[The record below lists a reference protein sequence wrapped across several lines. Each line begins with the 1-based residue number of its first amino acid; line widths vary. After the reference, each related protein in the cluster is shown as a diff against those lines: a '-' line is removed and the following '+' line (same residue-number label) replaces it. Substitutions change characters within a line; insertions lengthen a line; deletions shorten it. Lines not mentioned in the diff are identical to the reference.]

1 MGKAMPTSFRPYAPD
16 QDLLLPPSL
25 GDWLPE
31 GHLAYFISDV
41 VEELE
46 LSAFYAPYE
55 GDGRRKAPYEPS
67 MMLKT
72 LLYAYSTGVF
82 SSRKIAKK
90 LEEDV
95 AFRVLGANNFPQHR
109 TICDFRKRHLEDFK
123 SIFVQVVQI
132 ASGAGLVRLGTVAI
146 DGTKVRA
153 NASKHKAM
161 SYGRMQPEEQRLE
174 QEIAELC
181 GQARSTDE
189 EEDRLYGEDRRGD
202 ELPEELQHRQDRLEK
217 IRQAKA
223 SLEQAQSEADAAR
236 GRHQDDERKPPR
248 RGRPY
253 KRDFGV
259 PADKSQSNFT
269 DPESR
274 IMKTA
279 EGYQQCYNGQL
290 AVDNEFQL
298 IVNNALTNN
307 ASDNGELIGLVAGI
321 ERTLDEAPKAVL
333 ADAGYRSEPCL
344 VELEQRQIDAYVSV
358 GREGKSGGTI
368 DAEAYPA
375 TARMA
380 DKLEG
385 ADGKAR
391 YAQRKALVEPANG
404 WIKHVLGFR
413 RFSFRGLQ
421 AVRGEWDLI
430 CLATNLRRMQPL
442 MIMD

>member
-1 MGKAMPTSFRPYAPD
+1 MPTSFRPYAPD

-41 VEELE
+41 VEELD
-46 LSAFYAPYE
+46 LAAFYTPYE
-55 GDGRRKAPYEPS
+55 GDGRRKSPYEPS

-72 LLYAYSTGVF
+72 LLYAYTTGVF

-109 TICDFRKRHLEDFK
+109 TICEFRKRHLADFK

-161 SYGRMQPEEQRLE
+161 SYGRMKPEVQRLE
-174 QEIAELC
+174 QEVAELC
-181 GQARSTDE
+181 RQARRIDE
-189 EEDRLYGEDRRGD
+189 QEDRLYGEDRRGD
-202 ELPEELQHRQDRLEK
+202 ELPEELQHRQERLEK

-223 SLEQAQSEADAAR
+223 RLEQAQREADTDR
-236 GRHQDDERKPPR
+236 GRHADDERKPPR
-248 RGRPY
+248 GGRPY
-253 KRDFGV
+253 VRDFGV
-259 PADKSQSNFT
+259 PPDQAQSNFS

-274 IMKTA
+274 IMKTS

-290 AVDNEFQL
+290 AVDDEFQL
-298 IVNNALTNN
+298 IVANALTNN
-307 ASDNGELIGLVAGI
+307 ASDNGELMGLVEGI
-321 ERTLDEAPKAVL
+321 EQTLGEAPQAVL
-333 ADAGYRSEPCL
+333 ADAGYRSEFCL
-344 VELEQRQIDAYVSV
+344 EELERRQIDAYVSL
-358 GREGKSGGTI
+358 GREGKNYGTI

-380 DKLEG
+380 AKLAG

-391 YAQRKALVEPANG
+391 YAERKGSVEPANG
-404 WIKHVLGFR
+404 WIKNVLEFR
-413 RFSFRGLQ
+413 RFSVRGLQ

-442 MIMD
+442 IVMN

>member
-1 MGKAMPTSFRPYAPD
+1 MPTSFRHYAPE

-25 GDWLPE
+25 GEWLPE

-41 VEELE
+41 VEELD
-46 LSAFYAPYE
+46 LVAFYAPYQ
-55 GDGRRKAPYEPS
+55 GDGRRKSPYEPR
-67 MMLKT
+67 MMLKI
-72 LLYAYSTGVF
+72 LLYAYTTGVF

-95 AFRVLGANNFPQHR
+95 AMRVLAANNFPQHR

-123 SIFVQVVQI
+123 SIFIQVVQI
-132 ASGAGLVRLGTVAI
+132 AHEAGLVRLGTVAI
-146 DGTKVRA
+146 DGTKVKA

-181 GQARSTDE
+181 SQARRKDE
-189 EEDRLYGEDRRGD
+189 EEDRLYGEDQRGD

-223 SLEQAQSEADAAR
+223 RLEQAQCDADTAR
-236 GRHQDDERKPPR
+236 GRHPDDGRKPPR
-248 RGRPY
+248 GGRPY
-253 KRDFGV
+253 SRDFGV
-259 PADKSQSNFT
+259 PPDQSQSNFT
-269 DPESR
+269 DPQSR
-274 IMKTA
+274 IMKTS

-290 AVDNEFQL
+290 AVDDEFQL
-298 IVNNALTNN
+298 IVANALTNK
-307 ASDNGELIGLVAGI
+307 ASDNGQLIGLVESI
-321 ERTLDEAPKAVL
+321 EQTLGEAPASVL
-333 ADAGYRSEPCL
+333 ADAGYRSESCL
-344 VELEQRQIDAYVSV
+344 EELEHRHIEAYVSL
-358 GREGKSGGTI
+358 GREGKDSSAI
-368 DAEAYPA
+368 NAEDYPA

-380 DKLEG
+380 AKLAD

-391 YAQRKALVEPANG
+391 YARRKAMVEPANG
-404 WIKHVLGFR
+404 WIKNVLGFR
-413 RFSFRGLQ
+413 RFSLRGLQ

-442 MIMD
+442 IVMD

>member
-1 MGKAMPTSFRPYAPD
+1 MPTSFRPYAPD

-46 LSAFYAPYE
+46 LTAFYAPYE
-55 GDGRRKAPYEPS
+55 GDGRRKSPYEPS

-72 LLYAYSTGVF
+72 LLYAYATGVF

-132 ASGAGLVRLGTVAI
+132 AHEAGLVRLGTVAI
-146 DGTKVRA
+146 DGTKVKA
-153 NASKHKAM
+153 HASKHKAM
-161 SYGRMQPEEQRLE
+161 SYGRMEPEEQRLE

-181 GQARSTDE
+181 SQARCTDE
-189 EEDRLYGEDRRGD
+189 EEDRLYGEDQRGD

-217 IRQAKA
+217 IRQAKVR
-223 SLEQAQSEADAAR
+223 LEQAQCEADTAR
-236 GRHQDDERKPPR
+236 GRHPDDERKPPR
-248 RGRPY
+248 GGRPY
-253 KRDFGV
+253 SRDFGV
-259 PADKSQSNFT
+259 PPDQSQSNFT
-269 DPESR
+269 DPQSR
-274 IMKTA
+274 IMKTS

-290 AVDNEFQL
+290 AVDDEFQL
-298 IVNNALTNN
+298 IVANALTNN
-307 ASDNGELIGLVAGI
+307 ASDNGELIGLVEGI
-321 ERTLDEAPKAVL
+321 EQTLGEAPQAVL
-333 ADAGYRSEPCL
+333 ADAGYRSESCL
-344 VELEQRQIDAYVSV
+344 EELERRQIDAYVSL
-358 GREGKSGGTI
+358 GREGKNCGTI
-368 DAEAYPA
+368 DAEDYPA

-385 ADGKAR
+385 ADSKAR
-391 YAQRKALVEPANG
+391 YAQRKGLVEPANG
-404 WIKHVLGFR
+404 WIKHVLDFR
-413 RFSFRGLQ
+413 HFSFRGLQ

-442 MIMD
+442 IVMK